1 MILKNIIII
10 ASTSGK
16 VFAIN
21 KKNGNLVWEQYLN
34 TTQTPLVNG
43 NSIFLVHNNKELINL
58 DLKNGKIRWIS
69 EIAKEYS
76 NENNNIWLTPVLINN
91 KLVTVGG
98 NKSLIIS
105 NPYNGKFEK
114 KISLPDIPST
124 VPIIVKKKVFLMFKN
139 SAIFSIE

>member
-1 MILKNIIII
+1 MEVELWKQSSVNIEQSETSNSFSDIDANPVILKNIIII

-43 NSIFLVHNNKELINL
+43 NSIFLVHNNKDLINL

-76 NENNNIWLTPVLINN
+76 NENNNIWLNPVLINN

-98 NKSLIIS
+98 NKSLIIF
-105 NPYNGKFEK
+105 NPYNGEIEK
-114 KISLPDIPST
+114 K
-124 VPIIVKKKVFLMFKN
+124 
-139 SAIFSIE
+139 